1 MRFAVGDGL
10 SVLGVGSGLSVLGV
24 GSGLSEVGDVAQSPP
39 PAAPLSTA
47 PDHVGTH
54 SDDMVVVRDAMVV
67 ARQVGD
73 TGELYD
79 WLSAAAVADG
89 ASEDRSSDDEA
100 ADSCKDHVT

>member
-24 GSGLSEVGDVAQSPP
+24 GSGLSEAGDVAQSPP
-39 PAAPLSTA
+39 PAALLS

-73 TGELYD
+73 TGELND